1 MTSASNSV
9 VLVAFGEEENLGVGY
24 LMSVLNGAGI
34 SCRMIDFRYDNE
46 EILAG
51 IRRDNPV
58 VVGFSVIFEI
68 YLGEFAQLAK
78 YLRKCGIDCHFTAG
92 GYYASLY
99 PEELFGI
106 IPELDSIVRF
116 EGEYTF
122 TELVK
127 CLIKGSDWRKVNNLA
142 YPENGKIIRT
152 PLRKPENDLDIFPVP
167 VRRPLREYVSGIRYA
182 TILSGRGCL
191 YNCSFCNTRE
201 YYTQAG
207 GPVKRIR
214 SPGMVVN
221 EMYRLY
227 SENRCG
233 VFIFLDDDTPVKT
246 AGGNQWIKSFCSE
259 LERKGLS
266 NRVMWKINCRPDE
279 IELETFSLMKN
290 HGLFLVFI
298 GLEDGTDE
306 GLKRLN
312 KKMTVTSSLRG
323 VGILNRLN
331 IGFDYGMILFQP
343 DSTYTS
349 LRENMEFLSGIC
361 RDGHVPM
368 TFLKLIPYFGTRVE
382 RELREAGRV
391 KGQPGNLDYNF
402 MSESLDACWS
412 AVRECFAEW
421 LWGPQG
427 VVNLAKW
434 VRNYLAVR
442 DHFGNPDTASNDYRT
457 GYRNMVAQSNQLLCN
472 TMTEFFSY
480 YESGDYLR
488 DGQKHKEKIR
498 TNIGKR
504 HQQYCTT
511 FTETLKSLRAEALY

>member
-1 MTSASNSV
+1 LHSV

-78 YLRKCGIDCHFTAG
+78 CLRQGGIDCHFTAG

-122 TELVK
+122 LELVK
-127 CLIKGSDWRKVNNLA
+127 YLTTGSDWRNVKNLA
-142 YPENGKIIRT
+142 YPGKGKIIRT
-152 PLRKPENDLDIFPVP
+152 PLRVPENDLDRFPVP
-167 VRRPLREYVSGIRYA
+167 VRRPLRDYLPGMPYA
-182 TILSGRGCL
+182 TILSARGCIC
-191 YNCSFCNTRE
+191 NCSFCNTRE
-201 YYTQAG
+201 FYRQAG
-207 GPVKRIR
+207 APLKRIR
-214 SPGMVVN
+214 KPGMVVN

-227 SENRCG
+227 SENRCR

-246 AGGNQWIKSFCSE
+246 AGGSQWIKSFCRE
-259 LERKGLS
+259 LERKGLADK
-266 NRVMWKINCRPDE
+266 VMWKINCRPDE
-279 IELETFSLMKN
+279 IEPEAFSMMKK

-306 GLKRLN
+306 GLRRLN
-312 KKMTVTSSLRG
+312 KRMTVASSLRG
-323 VGILNRLN
+323 VGILTRLN

-343 DSTYTS
+343 DSTYSS
-349 LRENMEFLSGIC
+349 LRENLEFLAGIC

-382 RELREAGRV
+382 RELRETGRV
-391 KGQPGNLDYNF
+391 KGQPGNLDYDF
-402 MSESLDACWS
+402 MCESLDACWS
-412 AVRECFAEW
+412 DVRECFADW

-434 VRNYLAVR
+434 VRNYLAVW
-442 DHFGNPDTASNDYRT
+442 DHFGNSINITEECRTRYRDT
-457 GYRNMVAQSNQLLCN
+457 VAQSNLFLAE
-472 TMTEFFSY
+472 TMTRFFDY
-480 YESGDYLR
+480 YESGDYIT
-488 DGQKHKEKIR
+488 DGHRLKENIKADIEEKHQLFCR
-498 TNIGKR
+498 S
-504 HQQYCTT
+504 
-511 FTETLKSLRAEALY
+511 FAETLKSLRAEALF

>member
-1 MTSASNSV
+1 
-9 VLVAFGEEENLGVGY
+9 
-24 LMSVLNGAGI
+24 MSVLNGAGI

-312 KKMTVTSSLRG
+312 KKMTVASSLRG
-323 VGILNRLN
+323 V
-331 IGFDYGMILFQP
+331 
-343 DSTYTS
+343 
-349 LRENMEFLSGIC
+349 
-361 RDGHVPM
+361 
-368 TFLKLIPYFGTRVE
+368 
-382 RELREAGRV
+382 
-391 KGQPGNLDYNF
+391 
-402 MSESLDACWS
+402 
-412 AVRECFAEW
+412 
-421 LWGPQG
+421 
-427 VVNLAKW
+427 
-434 VRNYLAVR
+434 
-442 DHFGNPDTASNDYRT
+442 
-457 GYRNMVAQSNQLLCN
+457 
-472 TMTEFFSY
+472 
-480 YESGDYLR
+480 
-488 DGQKHKEKIR
+488 
-498 TNIGKR
+498 
-504 HQQYCTT
+504 
-511 FTETLKSLRAEALY
+511 

>member
-1 MTSASNSV
+1 MHSV

-24 LMSVLNGAGI
+24 LMAVLNGAGI

-68 YLGEFAQLAK
+68 YLSEFARLVE
-78 YLRKCGIDCHFTAG
+78 YLRQGGIDCHFTAG

-122 TELVK
+122 HDLVK
-127 CLIKGSDWRKVNNLA
+127 CLINGSDWRKVKNLA
-142 YPENGKIIRT
+142 YHGKGRVIRT
-152 PLRKPENDLDIFPVP
+152 PLRETENDLDRYPVP

-201 YYTQAG
+201 YNMQAG

-214 SPGMVVN
+214 RPEAVVN

-227 SENRCG
+227 SENRCR

-259 LERKGLS
+259 LERKGLAD
-266 NRVMWKINCRPDE
+266 RVMWKINCRPDE
-279 IELETFSLMKN
+279 IELETFSMMKN

-306 GLKRLN
+306 GLCRLN
-312 KKMTVTSSLRG
+312 KKMTVASSLRG
-323 VGILNRLN
+323 VEILTRLN

-343 DSTYTS
+343 ESTFTS
-349 LRENMEFLSGIC
+349 LRKNMEFLAGIC
-361 RDGHVPM
+361 NDGHVPM

-382 RELREAGRV
+382 RELRETGRV

-412 AVRECFAEW
+412 ALRYCFAEW

-434 VRNYLAVR
+434 ARNYLAVR
-442 DHFGNPDTASNDYRT
+442 EHFGNQDSVWDAYRT
-457 GYRNMVAQSNQLLCN
+457 KYRDTVAQSNLFLGE
-472 TMTEFFSY
+472 TMAGFFDY

-488 DGQKHKEKIR
+488 DGRKLREKNEEDIREKH
-498 TNIGKR
+498 
-504 HQQYCTT
+504 QFFSLS
-511 FTETLKSLRAEALY
+511 FTETLKSLRAEPL